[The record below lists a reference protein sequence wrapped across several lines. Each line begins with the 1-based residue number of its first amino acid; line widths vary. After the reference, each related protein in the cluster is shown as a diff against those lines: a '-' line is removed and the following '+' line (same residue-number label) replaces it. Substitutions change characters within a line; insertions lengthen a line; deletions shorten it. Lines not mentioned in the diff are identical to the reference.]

1 MMKNQNNRIKKQ
13 SIPRIAHLF
22 VLLLCMC
29 PIIGVGQ
36 ITDESKNQIDALFND
51 WDLGNHPGGVVG
63 VAKADEV
70 IYSNSFG
77 NASLEYQVPNTT
89 ETLFNIGSISKQFT
103 AMGIILLEKRG
114 LLSIDDPV
122 QRYFPEFPIFNKSI
136 TIKHLLQHTSGL
148 RDFHDLMALAGWRGD
163 DYRTNEDVLR
173 LLQKQTDLNFEPG
186 EQFMYSNTGYVVL
199 AEIIE
204 KVTGEGFKTWMQ
216 NNVFEPLQMQNT
228 YVEDNYQR
236 IVPSRATSYY
246 HSHDKVFEMAQ
257 GYWAYT
263 GAGNM
268 YSTVE
273 DLLKWSNNFYNSS
286 KEWEGAFEM
295 LQTLGQLSNGTPI
308 NYGYGI
314 YVDEKFEKK
323 RIQHAGVVGGYRTF
337 LSIYPEEELSI
348 VVLTNFSNAPFGE
361 KADDIAGILFS
372 KTRKKNNPFSNS
384 NVVEKKKNQPSQ
396 SLDLTDYTGTFYSPE
411 IDTHYTFYLKSDTLK
426 CSHARYG
433 ELKMEVVGLDMFK
446 SSWPLGNI
454 KMSRNKKGEI
464 IGLHISTGRVKNLWF
479 KKINSS
485 SIN

>member
-1 MMKNQNNRIKKQ
+1 MKDETSKHKVTGFPRIQILIIWLMLVCPMVSFGQLSNRFKNQVD
-13 SIPRIAHLF
+13 SLF
-22 VLLLCMC
+22 M
-29 PIIGVGQ
+29 
-36 ITDESKNQIDALFND
+36 D
-51 WDLGNHPGGVVG
+51 WDLENHPGGVAG
-63 VAKADEV
+63 VMQSDEV
-70 IYSNSFG
+70 IYLNFFG
-77 NASLEYQVPNTT
+77 NASLEYNVPNT
-89 ETLFNIGSISKQFT
+89 EATLFNIGSISKQFT
-103 AMGIILLEKRG
+103 AMGIVLLEKRG

-122 QRYFPEFPIFNKSI
+122 QKYFPEFQIFDRSI
-136 TIKHLLQHTSGL
+136 IIKHLLQHTSGL
-148 RDFHDLMALAGWRGD
+148 RDFHDLMALAGWRAD

-173 LLQKQTDLNFEPG
+173 LLQKQVDLNFEPG

-204 KVTGEGFKTWMQ
+204 KVTGEDFNVWMQ
-216 NNVFEPLQMQNT
+216 NNLFEPLQMQNT

-236 IVPSRATSYY
+236 IVPNRATSYY
-246 HSHDKVFEMAQ
+246 HSHDRVFETAQ

-273 DLLKWSNNFYNSS
+273 DLLKWSNNFFNPQKGWKGS
-286 KEWEGAFEM
+286 FEM
-295 LQTLGQLSNGTPI
+295 LQTMGQLNNGTSI
-308 NYGYGI
+308 DYGYGI

-323 RIQHAGVVGGYRTF
+323 RVQHAGVVGGYRTF

-384 NVVEKKKNQPSQ
+384 NVGEKKKNQPGPLS
-396 SLDLTDYTGTFYSPE
+396 DLTDCTGTFYSPE
-411 IDTHYTFYLKSDTLK
+411 IDTHYTFYLEGDTLK
-426 CSHARYG
+426 CSHARHG
-433 ELKMEVVGLDMFK
+433 ELKMEVVGLDVFK
-446 SSWPLGNI
+446 SSWPLETI
-454 KMSRNKKGEI
+454 KMSRNQKGEI